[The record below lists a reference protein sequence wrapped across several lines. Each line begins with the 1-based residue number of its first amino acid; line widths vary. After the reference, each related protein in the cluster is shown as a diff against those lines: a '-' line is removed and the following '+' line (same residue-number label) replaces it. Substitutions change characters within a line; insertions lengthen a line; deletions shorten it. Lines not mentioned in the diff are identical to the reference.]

1 MYPPAVRAG
10 VFGGAL
16 RSRGELGGGGGGAPP
31 TPPPRTRRGA
41 IGQTLQGSF
50 SAVSK
55 RNFASKYFDES
66 SRRELSLVR
75 AISRAAVFLE
85 RNNCMIVKSRELS
98 LRRGRI
104 LLAENAGAVYVELQG
119 FYSKSKL
126 SFE

>member
-1 MYPPAVRAG
+1 MHLVDQYME
-10 VFGGAL
+10 
-16 RSRGELGGGGGGAPP
+16 SR
-31 TPPPRTRRGA
+31 
-41 IGQTLQGSF
+41 QSLQGSF

-55 RNFASKYFDES
+55 PNFASKYFDES
-66 SRRELSLVR
+66 SRRELYLVR

-119 FYSKSKL
+119 FYSNLNYHLNEYFHPRAKMEYAIL
-126 SFE
+126 AQDLRL